1 MNFNFNELAET
12 SFVSQSQNYLKPFD
26 IYKVRLT
33 KIEKSTVGKKDG
45 STSYPVVALEFT
57 DENEG
62 IFSENLFI
70 PDINNAQDFENKEN
84 ETSHKLMPSRFQQF
98 QYTLMQIVEAIN
110 PTGAQNIKAN
120 GSKLEKASNPVIAF
134 VDLVIK
140 ALTGKNTEVYLK
152 LIGRTTA
159 DGATYAR
166 LPNACLM
173 GQNGKPS
180 ALNFINAD
188 KGKLFFSAYEMQQ
201 ANKYKNAKPTKM
213 PDNPDA
219 TDAAAD
225 DLNIDDIEV

>member
-45 STSYPVVALEFT
+45 STSYPVVTLEFT
-57 DENEG
+57 DENAG

-70 PDINNAQDFENKEN
+70 PVNDEDFQNKEN

-110 PTGAQNIKAN
+110 PTGAQNIKNNA
-120 GSKLEKASNPVIAF
+120 SKLKT
-134 VDLVIK
+134 VDQFIDLIIK

-219 TDAAAD
+219 TDEAGD